1 MNKQTAAV
9 QQSSKGKKP
18 ENHETVQSLWVPT
31 DSVGLYTLVLAV
43 FTGLLAVVAGIQG
56 AFMLRADKTARI
68 AANAAKESAEV
79 ARQSLSYTQRA
90 FVFIKMDGGPVVDA
104 ANQALAG
111 FRFFPTAENFGNT
124 PAINWESYVGGDLFD
139 GEIPD
144 NFGYPAAN
152 EGGPLRSAIPPR
164 SKINAGFGH
173 IRKDLVDP
181 IYRREKRFFVWGR
194 AKYNDIFESS
204 PTYHIEYCWEVV
216 LAGDI
221 TNPVHVH
228 MNFIEYPKHN
238 RQYEV
243 PLQQGSAA
251 LS

>member
-1 MNKQTAAV
+1 
-9 QQSSKGKKP
+9 
-18 ENHETVQSLWVPT
+18 
-31 DSVGLYTLVLAV
+31 
-43 FTGLLAVVAGIQG
+43 
-56 AFMLRADKTARI
+56 MLRADKTARI

-124 PAINWESYVGGDLFD
+124 PAINWEPYVGGDLFN

-173 IRKDLVDP
+173 IRKNLVDP

-216 LAGDI
+216 LYYQPGSRAHELHRIPKTQPTVRSASSAGQRRSVVARYVIAD
-221 TNPVHVH
+221 
-228 MNFIEYPKHN
+228 N
-238 RQYEV
+238 R
-243 PLQQGSAA
+243 
-251 LS
+251 LSG